1 MMTAPTLT
9 VTVSPA
15 VESTRSFRS
24 PSSTH
29 SHPHS
34 HPHSH
39 THTHTHTHI
48 QHQHQ
53 HQQQQD
59 PAALALLSGQP
70 IRNRSYS
77 TQSLPELSSFD
88 LPAFDFDSQLDTSFS
103 FNPDSLNSNSKTIS
117 NSNPNSNA
125 NSNANSSSNS
135 NLNSQRV
142 GTDTDVDT
150 DEKSRTTTVTT
161 KVKLEGPRPRVDKMG
176 KRRTMLSRPQSWM
189 PSSRSAPEIGA
200 YVDDR
205 GDEGFDGTREDEGSK
220 FLTPNLPDRSR
231 NVSDTFASLARRT
244 WMPSSR
250 SPSPRNRNDE
260 EDKEKEKEKEKDK
273 EKENS
278 SEPRT
283 SRERSASNSS
293 IMKLRKASRKRSGS
307 YTDSDGGRNSSESG
321 GRLGNYLT
329 RIKPRSQAAQ
339 AKAKSNGDLDSA
351 SSSTTSLAPPSTDT
365 RRSHASET
373 SNSTYPEETAPTTK
387 MPLVRD
393 PLWSAFKGLDA
404 EFNKFQGKS
413 IPMKMTLIRSVLAP
427 FLRKYAA
434 HPSNKILHYEDL
446 ERRATV
452 LNKWWGGLLEMLEAK
467 SQPPVSGVDRP
478 TLLEVMGSLMM
489 RPEWRQSTPEFC
501 ALADRNPRERLRRR
515 SCTLSNESSSSVEST
530 DSVFLARSTGHNVR
544 TMFVANLITQ
554 MAIVVD
560 KLALRH
566 APLSL
571 INFAG
576 KACAYA
582 FFFAPG
588 IADVLVR
595 LWSLTPDLLRRVADE
610 FHLPRWSKGESD
622 DIVSLFPPCI
632 EGLGWTSVKTM
643 SSTLRQASKPPLP
656 ASKIPWRGP
665 WVSRWNGRDSDL
677 FFIFCKYYYILAE
690 EFMPQELPLVEKARA
705 PGFVLVNAQI
715 LAALDSTIHRQAA
728 LEAPPVPLADSLHGA
743 DASVM
748 SLQMAPNNNIMR
760 GMTENRLIVLLKD
773 FLSSASVIFAG
784 ARHTFAEAFMAIMKA
799 TAKRTSQYDHNA
811 CFTFCDFLEEALV
824 AYESFI
830 DVQRPDMIYVDWA
843 FWFEVCRR
851 ILESNNSMSEIRV
864 LSLIFSIWDTV
875 ASNPARKSAI
885 CVDWLLTE
893 ETFNKLF
900 NNWCPMVRAYYM
912 RLLCWR
918 ICRDAGDAN
927 ETDAKIFLLVSS
939 RLKTTWSHFL
949 WLKQTTGDQGKLP
962 PSTAPSFPTPGKRFM
977 IIRTEVPAVQQGLM
991 VGFDSSP
998 APQHDV
1004 SSSPA
1009 TDFDSI
1015 ETDTYPEV
1023 EPPKKKWGLFGKMFS
1038 FSGSNESNDL
1048 EILRRNTAASRSK
1061 TALPPNSPPGA
1072 ASPPGSD
1079 SDSMGSSPTYEATQ
1093 YVFRFMLSW
1102 NAAGTIAPPNRIL
1115 TRPRLPNPAQ
1125 SWVSSKN
1132 PGGSP
1137 PPLPASR
1144 PSPTRA
1150 ISGSPHFG
1158 LVENA
1163 KNANSSEVPS
1173 SPPRISMSFDQ
1184 REIFTPTSPGDD
1196 GSDDL
1201 PLLGPTSPGQDSII
1215 TPVEPKGFFASNV
1228 KYTGRALAEW
1238 SLVVAEC
1245 NSFVDRRRE
1254 EGVLGLNDVEVPALG
1269 VEGFRKLS

>member
-24 PSSTH
+24 PPSTH
-29 SHPHS
+29 SRPHPH
-34 HPHSH
+34 PHH
-39 THTHTHTHI
+39 HH
-48 QHQHQ
+48 
-53 HQQQQD
+53 HQQHHHNHHHNHHQPQHPTSD
-59 PAALALLSGQP
+59 LALDLLAGQP
-70 IRNRSYS
+70 MRNRSCS
-77 TQSLPELSSFD
+77 TQSLPALSSFD
-88 LPAFDFDSQLDTSFS
+88 LPTFDFDSELDTSFS
-103 FNPDSLNSNSKTIS
+103 FSPDSLNS
-117 NSNPNSNA
+117 
-125 NSNANSSSNS
+125 SSQK
-135 NLNSQRV
+135 LN
-142 GTDTDVDT
+142 T
-150 DEKSRTTTVTT
+150 DEKSAAVTT
-161 KVKLEGPRPRVDKMG
+161 DVKLEGPRPRADKMG

-189 PSSRSAPEIGA
+189 PSSRSAPDIGA
-200 YVDDR
+200 CNEDR
-205 GDEGFDGTREDEGSK
+205 GDEGFDGAREDEGSK

-250 SPSPRNRNDE
+250 SPSPGNQNDDE
-260 EDKEKEKEKEKDK
+260 EKSPDA
-273 EKENS
+273 
-278 SEPRT
+278 RR

-293 IMKLRKASRKRSGS
+293 IMKLRKVSRKRSES
-307 YTDSDGGRNSSESG
+307 STDTESGGRNSSESG

-329 RIKPRSQAAQ
+329 RIKPRSQGAV
-339 AKAKSNGDLDSA
+339 AKGKVHGDLDSPA
-351 SSSTTSLAPPSTDT
+351 SSTTSLAPPSTDT

-373 SNSTYPEETAPTTK
+373 SSSTYPEDSAPPTK

-393 PLWSAFKGLDA
+393 PLWSVFKGLEAD
-404 EFNKFQGKS
+404 FNKFQGKS
-413 IPMKMTLIRSVLAP
+413 IPMKMTLIRSVLVP
-427 FLRKYAA
+427 FLRKYAT

-478 TLLEVMGSLMM
+478 TLLEVTSGLMM
-489 RPEWRQSTPEFC
+489 RPEWRQSTPNFC

-515 SCTLSNESSSSVEST
+515 SCTISNESSSSVEST
-530 DSVFLARSTGHNVR
+530 DSVFLAESTGHNVR
-544 TMFVANLITQ
+544 TMFVTNLITQ
-554 MAIVVD
+554 MAIVVE

-622 DIVSLFPPCI
+622 DIVALFPPCV

-643 SSTLRQASKPPLP
+643 SCTLRRTTKPPLP

-728 LEAPPVPLADSLHGA
+728 LEAPPVPLSDSLHGA

-760 GMTENRLIVLLKD
+760 GMSENRLIVLLKD
-773 FLSSASVIFAG
+773 FLSSASVMFAG

-875 ASNPARKSAI
+875 ANNEARKSAI

-918 ICRDAGDAN
+918 ICRDTGSAN

-949 WLKQTTGDQGKLP
+949 WLKQTTGDQGKFP

-998 APQHDV
+998 APQHDI

-1048 EILRRNTAASRSK
+1048 EILRRNTLASRSK
-1061 TALPPNSPPGA
+1061 TDLPPKSPPGA
-1072 ASPPGSD
+1072 SSPPGSD

-1115 TRPRLPNPAQ
+1115 TRPRLPSPAQ
-1125 SWVSSKN
+1125 SWVSHRTRS
-1132 PGGSP
+1132 GSSP
-1137 PPLPASR
+1137 PPPPASR

-1150 ISGSPHFG
+1150 ISGSSHFG

-1163 KNANSSEVPS
+1163 KNADSSEVPS
-1173 SPPRISMSFDQ
+1173 SPPRISMSFD
-1184 REIFTPTSPGDD
+1184 RRDAFTPTSPDD
-1196 GSDDL
+1196 NSSDDL

-1215 TPVEPKGFFASNV
+1215 TPVEPKGSFASNV

-1245 NSFVDRRRE
+1245 NSFVERRRE
-1254 EGVLGLNDVEVPALG
+1254 EGVLGLSDVEVPALG
-1269 VEGFRKLS
+1269 VEGFRKLA